1 VSLPQILTLNDIKG
15 DPIENVLA
23 KAASLAPGDQPRLL
37 NNSII
42 ETNVKRVNLTVY
54 FDEREGRYIMSNE
67 DQNKLYNYNIDYA
80 DFLKTSNEIE
90 NNITLRPFDHKQPKW
105 R

>member
-1 VSLPQILTLNDIKG
+1 MTLNDIKG
-15 DPIENVLA
+15 DQIDNILA
-23 KAASLAPGDQPRLL
+23 KGPTMSPALPHKQL

-42 ETNVKRVNLTVY
+42 EANVKRVNLTVY
-54 FDEREGRYIMSNE
+54 FDEREGRYIMSHE

-90 NNITLRPFDHKQPKW
+90 NNIFLRPFDHK
-105 R
+105 